1 MGGLESGPPR
11 GTPTNV
17 VSKAG
22 NHVKLYRIA
31 LFAALIAVLG
41 IALPATVGWSQAEA
55 RSKKT
60 RTNKTSSKV
69 KVCKT
74 KNGKRRCKFEK
85 EFQGRG
91 VSRDSLR
98 TTELPKASGDVWLTI
113 PNFRE
118 EVKVNIY
125 KPDGSFDEAALA
137 QLDYAFRCRR
147 TNEARAVNPHLYEI
161 LSIISDNYGK
171 QRLEL
176 VSGFRLAERDSSR
189 HFHASAM
196 DIRIPGTSPRELYD
210 FAQTLD
216 LGGMGI
222 GIYPNSGFVHVDLR
236 APGEPSYRWTDYS
249 GSGSSSSSKHKKRPG
264 RSAPARKP
272 TS

>member
-1 MGGLESGPPR
+1 VAGDQH
-11 GTPTNV
+11 V
-17 VSKAG
+17 FKAG
-22 NHVKLYRIA
+22 NHVNFQRIA
-31 LFAALIAVLG
+31 LFAALLFGLGVL
-41 IALPATVGWSQAEA
+41 LPAGAGWSDADA

-60 RTNKTSSKV
+60 RTNATSGKT

-74 KNGKRRCKFEK
+74 KNGKKRCRMEK
-85 EFQGRG
+85 EFQGHG
-91 VSRDSLR
+91 VARDSLR
-98 TTELPKASGDVWLTI
+98 TEPLPRASGDIWLEI
-113 PNFRE
+113 PNFHE

-125 KPDGSFDEAALA
+125 RPDGTFDEAALA
-137 QLDYAFRCRR
+137 QLDKAFRCRR

-171 QRLEL
+171 VQLEL
-176 VSGFRLAERDSSR
+176 VSGFRYAERDSSR
-189 HFHASAM
+189 HYHASAM
-196 DIRIPGTSPRELYD
+196 DIRVPGASIRELYD

-249 GSGSSSSSKHKKRPG
+249 GNSSSKHSKKKGPG
-264 RSAPARKP
+264 RTAPARKP

>member
-1 MGGLESGPPR
+1 V
-11 GTPTNV
+11 NFQ
-17 VSKAG
+17 
-22 NHVKLYRIA
+22 RIA
-31 LFAALIAVLG
+31 LFAALLFGLG
-41 IALPATVGWSQAEA
+41 IALPAAAGWSQAEA

-60 RTNKTSSKV
+60 RTNATSGKTR
-69 KVCKT
+69 VCKT
-74 KNGKRRCKFEK
+74 KDGKKRCRIEK
-85 EFQGRG
+85 EFQGHS
-91 VSRDSLR
+91 VARDSLR
-98 TTELPKASGDVWLTI
+98 TEPLPHPSGDVWLAI

-118 EVKVNIY
+118 ELKVNIY

-137 QLDYAFRCRR
+137 QLDNAFRCRR

-176 VSGFRLAERDSSR
+176 VSGFRYAERDSSR

-196 DIRIPGTSPRELYD
+196 DIRVPGTSVRELYD

-249 GSGSSSSSKHKKRPG
+249 GNSAGSKHSKKKVG